1 MAGIR
6 ELSVF
11 AENKPGKIEKI
22 TGLLAKEGINILAI
36 SIASTNGFGI
46 IKFIVDKMEL
56 AYQKLKESGF
66 TVSLNEV
73 LGIELKDMPGQIHEI
88 TEVLLRN
95 EINME
100 NAYVFVVESR
110 RQAYFIVQ
118 VKDIERA
125 KRLLKNENLKLYDE
139 DKGEK

>member
-6 ELSVF
+6 ELAVF

-22 TGLLAKEGINILAI
+22 TGVLAKEGINILAI

-56 AYQKLKESGF
+56 AYQKLKENGF

-73 LGIELKDMPGQIHEI
+73 LAIAMKDRPGQIHEI
-88 TEVLLRN
+88 AQVLLKN

-100 NAYVFVVESR
+100 NAYVFVEETR
-110 RQAYFIVQ
+110 KQAYFIVQ

-125 KRLLKNENLKLYDE
+125 KSLLKKENLKLYDE
-139 DKGEK
+139 FEEEK

>member
-56 AYQKLKESGF
+56 AYQKLRESGF
-66 TVSLNEV
+66 SVSLNEV
-73 LGIELKDMPGQIHEI
+73 LAIELKDMPGQIHEI

-125 KRLLKNENLKLYDE
+125 KRLLEKENLRLYDE

>member
-1 MAGIR
+1 MAGVR
-6 ELSVF
+6 EISVF

-22 TGLLAKEGINILAI
+22 TGVLAKEGINILAI

-73 LGIELKDMPGQIHEI
+73 LAIEMKDRPGQIHEI
-88 TEVLLRN
+88 AQILLRN

-100 NAYVFVVESR
+100 NAYVFVEETR
-110 RQAYFIVQ
+110 KQAYFIVQ

-125 KRLLKNENLKLYDE
+125 KRLLEKENLKLYDE
-139 DKGEK
+139 GEEGK

>member
-1 MAGIR
+1 MAGLR
-6 ELSVF
+6 EISVF

-22 TGLLAKEGINILAI
+22 TGVLAKEGINILAI

-46 IKFIVDKMEL
+46 IKFLVDKTEL
-56 AYQKLKESGF
+56 AYSKLKEGGF

-73 LGIELKDMPGQIHEI
+73 LAIEMKDMPGQIHEI
-88 TEVLLRN
+88 ATVLLRN

-110 RQAYFIVQ
+110 KKAYFIVQ

-125 KRLLKNENLKLYDE
+125 KRLLEKESLNFYDE
-139 DKGEK
+139 

>member
-1 MAGIR
+1 MSGIR
-6 ELSVF
+6 EISVF

-22 TGLLAKEGINILAI
+22 TGVLANEGINILAI

-56 AYQKLKESGF
+56 AYQKLKEKGF

-73 LGIELKDMPGQIHEI
+73 LAIEMKDMPGQIHEI
-88 TEVLLRN
+88 ARVLLRN

-100 NAYVFVVESR
+100 NAYVFIEESR
-110 RQAYFIVQ
+110 KQAYFIVQ

-125 KRLLKNENLKLYDE
+125 KRLLEKENLKLYDE
-139 DKGEK
+139 VKEEK

>member
-73 LGIELKDMPGQIHEI
+73 LAIELKDMPGQIHEI

-125 KRLLKNENLKLYDE
+125 KRLLEKENLKLYDE

>member
-6 ELSVF
+6 EISVF

-56 AYQKLKESGF
+56 AYQRLKESGF

-73 LGIELKDMPGQIHEI
+73 LAIEMKDMPGQIHEI
-88 TEVLLRN
+88 AKILLRN

-100 NAYVFVVESR
+100 NAYVFVEESR
-110 RQAYFIVQ
+110 KQAYFIVQ

-125 KRLLKNENLKLYDE
+125 KRLLEKENLKLYDE
-139 DKGEK
+139 DKGGK

>member
-6 ELSVF
+6 EIAVF

-22 TGLLAKEGINILAI
+22 TGVLAKEGINILAV

-46 IKFIVDKMEL
+46 IKFIVDKTEL
-56 AYQKLKESGF
+56 AYQKLKEHGF

-73 LGIELKDMPGQIHEI
+73 LAIAMKDRPGQIHEI
-88 TEVLLRN
+88 AQVLLRH

-100 NAYVFVVESR
+100 NAYVFVEETR
-110 RQAYFIVQ
+110 KQAYFIVQ

-125 KRLLKNENLKLYDE
+125 KSLLKKESLKLYDE
-139 DKGEK
+139 FEEAK

>member
-1 MAGIR
+1 MGAIR
-6 ELSVF
+6 EISVF

-22 TGLLAKEGINILAI
+22 TGVLAAEGINILAI
-36 SIASTNGFGI
+36 TIASTNGFGV

-56 AYQKLKESGF
+56 AYQKLKEKGF

-73 LGIELKDMPGQIHEI
+73 IAIEMKDMPGQIHEI
-88 TEVLLRN
+88 AKAFLRN

-100 NAYVFVVESR
+100 NAYVFVEESR
-110 RQAYFIVQ
+110 KKAYFIVQ

-125 KRLLKNENLKLYDE
+125 KKLLEKENLKLYDE
-139 DKGEK
+139 DKEER

>member
-1 MAGIR
+1 MAGVR
-6 ELSVF
+6 EISVF

-73 LGIELKDMPGQIHEI
+73 LAIEMKDRPGQIHEI
-88 TEVLLRN
+88 AQILLRN

-100 NAYVFVVESR
+100 NAYVFVEETR
-110 RQAYFIVQ
+110 KQAYFIVQ

-125 KRLLKNENLKLYDE
+125 KRLLEKENLKLYDE
-139 DKGEK
+139 GEEGK

>member
-1 MAGIR
+1 MAAIK
-6 ELSVF
+6 EISVF

-22 TGLLAKEGINILAI
+22 TGMLAKEGINILAI

-56 AYQKLKESGF
+56 AYKKLKESGF

-73 LGIELKDMPGQIHEI
+73 LAIAMKDRPGQIHEI
-88 TEVLLRN
+88 AQVLLRN

-100 NAYVFVVESR
+100 NAYVFVEETR
-110 RQAYFIVQ
+110 KQAYFIVQ

-125 KRLLKNENLKLYDE
+125 KRLLEKENLKLYDE
-139 DKGEK
+139 GEEGK

>member
-6 ELSVF
+6 EISVF

-73 LGIELKDMPGQIHEI
+73 LAIELKDMPGQIHEI

-125 KRLLKNENLKLYDE
+125 KRLLEKENLKLYDE
-139 DKGEK
+139 DKGGK